1 MTPAQLPY
9 ISFPSSGRYQPV
21 RPITSATPRKGKK
34 VGDKPYVGGG
44 IIMLKDTKPDEAS
57 EFIELNPAFDRPPVA
72 AAPADA
78 MEVEEEEAPVPP
90 AFEVSRGSRLA
101 RP

>member
-1 MTPAQLPY
+1 
-9 ISFPSSGRYQPV
+9 
-21 RPITSATPRKGKK
+21 
-34 VGDKPYVGGG
+34 
-44 IIMLKDTKPDEAS
+44 MLKDTKPEEES
-57 EFIELNPAFDRPPVA
+57 EYIELNPAFDKPPAAAA

-90 AFEVSRGSRLA
+90 AFEVSGEAISSA